1 MVADFINETNLD
13 AIEDKPSILDEFYQ
27 FAQGKQQQEAEALIE
42 ENGLNTE
49 AAKRYLMLS
58 LKREYASENGTDL
71 NSVLPKMSPLNPNYL
86 TAKQSISKKLLILW
100 RNSKVSV
107 ENCN

>member
-1 MVADFINETNLD
+1 MVGGFLNETNLD

-86 TAKQSISKKLLILW
+86 TAKQSIFQKIANFVEKFKGIGGKL
-100 RNSKVSV
+100 
-107 ENCN
+107 